1 MRNIRIGVVEDD
13 PASCQRV
20 LDYLN
25 RYQSE
30 NDERFTVSVFDDGA
44 RIVEKYTPVYDI
56 LLLDI
61 EMKEMDGMEAL
72 RRMKESAQT
81 REVPVIFLTAKSSEV
96 DKVRGLDLGAE
107 DYITKPFGLLEL
119 AARVRAALR
128 RQPVEHRQHWLT
140 GGDLVIDLDNHE
152 VTQSGRHLDLT
163 LKEYELLRILLS
175 NSSRVVPRDELLGEI
190 WGFDFAGETR
200 TLDMHIKTLRAKLH
214 DDVENP
220 RYIKTIRSVGYKF
233 IG

>member
-1 MRNIRIGVVEDD
+1 MGNNKYKLLIVEDEANIRSFIKANLETSDYQVLCAETCELGMMMY
-13 PASCQRV
+13 ASHHPD
-20 LDYLN
+20 L
-25 RYQSE
+25 
-30 NDERFTVSVFDDGA
+30 
-44 RIVEKYTPVYDI
+44 I
-56 LLLDI
+56 LLDLGLPDR
-61 EMKEMDGMEAL
+61 DGMSLIQEVRETDTVPIIVL
-72 RRMKESAQT
+72 SA
-81 REVPVIFLTAKSSEV
+81 RSNER
-96 DKVRGLDLGAE
+96 DKVEALDLGAN

-128 RQPVEHRQHWLT
+128 RQPAEHRQHRLT

-190 WGFDFAGETR
+190 WGFDFVGETR

>member
-1 MRNIRIGVVEDD
+1 MYNILICDDEQDIVNALKIYLSGGDYCLFEAHNGCEALDVVEK
-13 PASCQRV
+13 
-20 LDYLN
+20 
-25 RYQSE
+25 
-30 NDERFTVSVFDDGA
+30 ND
-44 RIVEKYTPVYDI
+44 IHLILMDI
-56 LLLDI
+56 
-61 EMKEMDGMEAL
+61 MMPEMDGMEAL

-128 RQPVEHRQHWLT
+128 RQPAEHRQHRLT

-190 WGFDFAGETR
+190 WGFDFVGETR

>member
-1 MRNIRIGVVEDD
+1 MSSRIYAAEDDDNIREILRCTLESYGYEVEVFESAAPMLERMRQQLPDL
-13 PASCQRV
+13 V
-20 LDYLN
+20 LM
-25 RYQSE
+25 
-30 NDERFTVSVFDDGA
+30 
-44 RIVEKYTPVYDI
+44 DI
-56 LLLDI
+56 
-61 EMKEMDGMEAL
+61 MMPEMDGMEAL
-72 RRMKESAQT
+72 RRMKESVQT

-119 AARVRAALR
+119 AARVRA
-128 RQPVEHRQHWLT
+128 
-140 GGDLVIDLDNHE
+140 VIDLDNHE

-190 WGFDFAGETR
+190 WGFDFVGETR

>member
-1 MRNIRIGVVEDD
+1 MSSRIYAAEDDDNIREILRCTLESYGYEVEVFESAAPMLERMRQQLPDL
-13 PASCQRV
+13 V
-20 LDYLN
+20 LM
-25 RYQSE
+25 
-30 NDERFTVSVFDDGA
+30 
-44 RIVEKYTPVYDI
+44 DI
-56 LLLDI
+56 
-61 EMKEMDGMEAL
+61 MMPEMDGMEAL

-128 RQPVEHRQHWLT
+128 RQPAEHRQHRLT
-140 GGDLVIDLDNHE
+140 GGDL

-190 WGFDFAGETR
+190 WGFDFVGETR

>member
-1 MRNIRIGVVEDD
+1 MSSRIYAAEDDDNIREILRCTLESYGYEVEVFESAAPMLERMRQQLPDL
-13 PASCQRV
+13 V
-20 LDYLN
+20 LM
-25 RYQSE
+25 
-30 NDERFTVSVFDDGA
+30 
-44 RIVEKYTPVYDI
+44 DI
-56 LLLDI
+56 
-61 EMKEMDGMEAL
+61 MMPEMDGMEAL

-128 RQPVEHRQHWLT
+128 RQPAEHRQHRLT

-175 NSSRVVPRDELLGEI
+175 NRVVPRDELLGEI
-190 WGFDFAGETR
+190 WGFDFVGETR

>member
-1 MRNIRIGVVEDD
+1 MSSRIYAAEDDDNIREILRCTLESYGYEVEVFESAGAHAGADA
-13 PASCQRV
+13 PAASRPGA
-20 LDYLN
+20 
-25 RYQSE
+25 
-30 NDERFTVSVFDDGA
+30 DGHHDA
-44 RIVEKYTPVYDI
+44 G
-56 LLLDI
+56 
-61 EMKEMDGMEAL
+61 DGRHEAL

-128 RQPVEHRQHWLT
+128 RQPAEHRQHRLT

-190 WGFDFAGETR
+190 WGFDFVGETR
-200 TLDMHIKTLRAKLH
+200 TLDMHNQ
-214 DDVENP
+214 NP
-220 RYIKTIRSVGYKF
+220 PGQAP
-233 IG
+233 

>member
-1 MRNIRIGVVEDD
+1 MNSSLIYVAEDDDNIRE
-13 PASCQRV
+13 
-20 LDYLN
+20 
-25 RYQSE
+25 
-30 NDERFTVSVFDDGA
+30 
-44 RIVEKYTPVYDI
+44 I
-56 LLLDI
+56 LRCTLESYGYEVQGFESAVPML
-61 EMKEMDGMEAL
+61 EQMKERLPDLVLMDIMMPGMDGTEAL
-72 RRMKESAQT
+72 RQMKQDPRT
-81 REVPVIFLTAKSSEV
+81 RDVPVIFLTAKSSEI

-128 RQPVEHRQHWLT
+128 RQTAEHQQHLVS

-152 VTQSGRHLDLT
+152 VTQNGRHLDLT
-163 LKEYELLRILLS
+163 LKEYELLRILIS
-175 NSSRVVPRDELLGEI
+175 NSSRVVPRDELLNEI
-190 WGFDFAGETR
+190 WGYDFVGETR

>member
-1 MRNIRIGVVEDD
+1 MSSRIYAAEDDDNIREILRCTLESYGYEVEVFESAPPMLERMRRQLPDL
-13 PASCQRV
+13 V
-20 LDYLN
+20 LMDIMMPEL
-25 RYQSE
+25 
-30 NDERFTVSVFDDGA
+30 DG
-44 RIVEKYTPVYDI
+44 
-56 LLLDI
+56 L
-61 EMKEMDGMEAL
+61 EAL

-81 REVPVIFLTAKSSEV
+81 RNVPVIFLTAKSSEV

-128 RQPVEHRQHWLT
+128 RQPAEPRQQRLT

-152 VTQSGRHLDLT
+152 VTQAGQHLDLT

-190 WGFDFAGETR
+190 WGFDFVGETR

-214 DDVENP
+214 DDVENS
-220 RYIKTIRSVGYKF
+220 RYIKTVRSVGYKF

>member
-1 MRNIRIGVVEDD
+1 MSSRIYAAEDDDNIREILRCTLESYGYEVEVFESAPPMLERMRRQLPDL
-13 PASCQRV
+13 V
-20 LDYLN
+20 LMDIMMPEL
-25 RYQSE
+25 
-30 NDERFTVSVFDDGA
+30 DG
-44 RIVEKYTPVYDI
+44 
-56 LLLDI
+56 L
-61 EMKEMDGMEAL
+61 EAL

-81 REVPVIFLTAKSSEV
+81 RNVPVIFLTAKSSEV

-128 RQPVEHRQHWLT
+128 RQPAEPRQQQLT

-152 VTQSGRHLDLT
+152 VTQGGQHLDLT

-190 WGFDFAGETR
+190 WGFDFVGETR
-200 TLDMHIKTLRAKLH
+200 TLDMHIKTLRAKLR

-220 RYIKTIRSVGYKF
+220 RYIKTVRSVGYKF